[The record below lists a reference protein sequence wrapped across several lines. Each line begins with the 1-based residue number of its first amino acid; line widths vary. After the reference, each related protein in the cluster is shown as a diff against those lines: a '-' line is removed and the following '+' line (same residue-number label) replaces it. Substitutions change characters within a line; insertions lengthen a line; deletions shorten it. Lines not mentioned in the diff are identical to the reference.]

1 MKKALVVYANGSED
15 MEVTAVTDIL
25 NRGKVKVIKAA
36 VAKDGVEVTLAHGTK
51 VICDENIASCN
62 DVYDAIVIP
71 GGLNGANNCRDC
83 DVLIEESLKEQISKN
98 ALLQLFAQHLDLY

>member
-83 DVLIEESLKEQISKN
+83 DVLIEKL
-98 ALLQLFAQHLDLY
+98 